1 MRTTEVLFIFS
12 VCLIFVTSEL
22 DTCFCELL
30 FDPVRKIHVHCTKSS
45 CKNQEQ
51 QMKINKI
58 NHVAIVV
65 PDLDQAHK
73 FWVEGLGLSVRAT
86 EHVAA
91 QAVDVAFLPVG
102 ESQLEL
108 LAPTDPE
115 SGVARYMD
123 KRGPGMHHICVEVD
137 DIAGMLAH
145 LQSLAI
151 PLIDET
157 PRRDA
162 HGVQYAFVHPKGTNG
177 VLVELY
183 QLPDTAPAQGL
194 HGESN

>member
-1 MRTTEVLFIFS
+1 
-12 VCLIFVTSEL
+12 
-22 DTCFCELL
+22 
-30 FDPVRKIHVHCTKSS
+30 
-45 CKNQEQ
+45 
-51 QMKINKI
+51 MKVKKI

-65 PDLDQAHK
+65 PDIAEANK

-86 EHVAA
+86 EHVAE
-91 QAVDVAFLPVG
+91 QAVDIAFLPLG

-115 SGVARYMD
+115 SGVARYME

-137 DIAGMLAH
+137 DIEVMLVH
-145 LQSLAI
+145 LQRLEI

-162 HGVQYAFVHPKGTNG
+162 HGLRYAFVHPKGTNG

-183 QLPDTAPAQGL
+183 QLPA
-194 HGESN
+194 